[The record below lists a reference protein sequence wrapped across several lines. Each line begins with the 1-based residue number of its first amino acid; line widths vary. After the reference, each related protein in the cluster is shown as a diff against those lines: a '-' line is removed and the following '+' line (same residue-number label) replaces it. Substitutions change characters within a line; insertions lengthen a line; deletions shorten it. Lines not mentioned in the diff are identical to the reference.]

1 MSNLTNQHTQI
12 AGELPRLILLDR
24 DGVINQDSKDY
35 IKNAEEWAPIKG
47 SLEAIGYW
55 QRRGIEFA
63 VCTNQSGLGR
73 GLFSKD
79 DLFNMHAKCNSI
91 LKSLGGKP
99 LRFFFCPH
107 TPENN
112 CSCRKPKALLLEL
125 AIEALGSKPSN
136 TVFVGDSP
144 SDLKSCSSSFCSI
157 YTRAH
162 RKWRINAQ
170 RVIRTQRAVTPT
182 LPGLTVLFG
191 EFLTDKLCT
200 T

>member
-1 MSNLTNQHTQI
+1 MSNLTNQHTQN

-24 DGVINQDSKDY
+24 DGVINHDSKDY
-35 IKNAEEWAPIKG
+35 IKNAEEWAPIRG

-73 GLFSKD
+73 GLFSMD

-107 TPENN
+107 TPENT

-144 SDLKSCSSSFCSI
+144 SDLKAAQAASVQFILVQTGNGESTYKELLELKEQLPPHYQDLQRYLESF
-157 YTRAH
+157 
-162 RKWRINAQ
+162 
-170 RVIRTQRAVTPT
+170 
-182 LPGLTVLFG
+182 
-191 EFLTDKLCT
+191 
-200 T
+200 

>member
-1 MSNLTNQHTQI
+1 MSNLTNQHTQV
-12 AGELPRLILLDR
+12 ASELPRLILLDR

-144 SDLKSCSSSFCSI
+144 SDLKAAQAASVQFILVHTGNGESTYKELLELREQLPPHYQDLRCYLESF
-157 YTRAH
+157 
-162 RKWRINAQ
+162 
-170 RVIRTQRAVTPT
+170 
-182 LPGLTVLFG
+182 
-191 EFLTDKLCT
+191 
-200 T
+200 

>member
-24 DGVINQDSKDY
+24 DGVINHDSKDY
-35 IKNAEEWAPIKG
+35 IKNAEEWASIKG
-47 SLEAIGYW
+47 SLEAIVYW

-144 SDLKSCSSSFCSI
+144 SDLKAAQAASVQFILVHTGNGESTYKELLELKEQLPPHYQDLRCYLESF
-157 YTRAH
+157 
-162 RKWRINAQ
+162 
-170 RVIRTQRAVTPT
+170 
-182 LPGLTVLFG
+182 
-191 EFLTDKLCT
+191 
-200 T
+200 

>member
-12 AGELPRLILLDR
+12 TSEFPRLILLDR

-47 SLEAIGYW
+47 SLEAIGNW
-55 QRRGIEFA
+55 QRRGVEFA

-125 AIEALGSKPSN
+125 AIETLGSKPSN
-136 TVFVGDSP
+136 TVFVGDSL
-144 SDLKSCSSSFCSI
+144 SDLKAAQAASVQFILVRTGNGESTHKQLSELKEQLPPHYQDLRCYLESF
-157 YTRAH
+157 
-162 RKWRINAQ
+162 
-170 RVIRTQRAVTPT
+170 
-182 LPGLTVLFG
+182 
-191 EFLTDKLCT
+191 
-200 T
+200 

>member
-1 MSNLTNQHTQI
+1 MSNLTNQHTQS
-12 AGELPRLILLDR
+12 AGEFPRLILLDR

-144 SDLKSCSSSFCSI
+144 SDLKAAQAASVQFILVHTGNGESTYKELFALKEQLPPHYQDLQCYLESF
-157 YTRAH
+157 
-162 RKWRINAQ
+162 
-170 RVIRTQRAVTPT
+170 
-182 LPGLTVLFG
+182 
-191 EFLTDKLCT
+191 
-200 T
+200 

>member
-1 MSNLTNQHTQI
+1 MSRLTNQHTQF
-12 AGELPRLILLDR
+12 AGKLPRLILLDR

-73 GLFSKD
+73 GFFSKD

-144 SDLKSCSSSFCSI
+144 SDLKAAQAASVQFVLVRTGNGESTYKELLELKEQLPPHYQDLRCYLESF
-157 YTRAH
+157 
-162 RKWRINAQ
+162 
-170 RVIRTQRAVTPT
+170 
-182 LPGLTVLFG
+182 
-191 EFLTDKLCT
+191 
-200 T
+200 

>member
-1 MSNLTNQHTQI
+1 MSNLTNQHTPF

-125 AIEALGSKPSN
+125 AIETLGSKPSN
-136 TVFVGDSP
+136 TVFVGDSL
-144 SDLKSCSSSFCSI
+144 SDLKAAQAASVQFILVRTGDGESTHKELLELKEQLPSHYQDLRCYLESF
-157 YTRAH
+157 
-162 RKWRINAQ
+162 
-170 RVIRTQRAVTPT
+170 
-182 LPGLTVLFG
+182 
-191 EFLTDKLCT
+191 
-200 T
+200 

>member
-1 MSNLTNQHTQI
+1 MSNLTNQHTQS
-12 AGELPRLILLDR
+12 AGEFPRLILLDR

-35 IKNAEEWAPIKG
+35 IKNAEQWAPIKG
-47 SLEAIGYW
+47 SLEAIADW
-55 QRRGIEFA
+55 QGRGIEFA

-79 DLFNMHAKCNSI
+79 DLFDMHAKCNSI

-125 AIEALGSKPSN
+125 AIEALGSKPSS
-136 TVFVGDSP
+136 TVYVGDSL
-144 SDLKSCSSSFCSI
+144 SDLKAAQAASVQFILVHTGNGESTHKELLELKEQLPPHYQDLRCYLESF
-157 YTRAH
+157 
-162 RKWRINAQ
+162 
-170 RVIRTQRAVTPT
+170 
-182 LPGLTVLFG
+182 
-191 EFLTDKLCT
+191 
-200 T
+200 

>member
-1 MSNLTNQHTQI
+1 MSRLTNQHTQF

-35 IKNAEEWAPIKG
+35 IKNAEQWAPIKG
-47 SLEAIGYW
+47 SLEAIADW

-79 DLFNMHAKCNSI
+79 DLFDMHAKCNSI

-112 CSCRKPKALLLEL
+112 CSCRKPKALLLKL

-144 SDLKSCSSSFCSI
+144 SDLKAAQAASVQFILVHTGNGESTHKELLELKEQLPPHYQDLQCYLESF
-157 YTRAH
+157 
-162 RKWRINAQ
+162 
-170 RVIRTQRAVTPT
+170 
-182 LPGLTVLFG
+182 
-191 EFLTDKLCT
+191 
-200 T
+200 

>member
-12 AGELPRLILLDR
+12 ASELPRLILLDR

-73 GLFSKD
+73 GLFSKE

-125 AIEALGSKPSN
+125 AIQALGSKPSN

-144 SDLKSCSSSFCSI
+144 SDLKAAQAASVQFILVHTGNGESTYKELLELKEQLPPHYQDLRCYLESF
-157 YTRAH
+157 
-162 RKWRINAQ
+162 
-170 RVIRTQRAVTPT
+170 
-182 LPGLTVLFG
+182 
-191 EFLTDKLCT
+191 
-200 T
+200 

>member
-12 AGELPRLILLDR
+12 AGGLPRLILLDR

-136 TVFVGDSP
+136 TVFVGDSS
-144 SDLKSCSSSFCSI
+144 SDLKAARAASVQFILVHTGNGESTYKELLELKEQSPPHYQDLRCYLESF
-157 YTRAH
+157 
-162 RKWRINAQ
+162 
-170 RVIRTQRAVTPT
+170 
-182 LPGLTVLFG
+182 
-191 EFLTDKLCT
+191 
-200 T
+200 

>member
-1 MSNLTNQHTQI
+1 MSRLTNQHTQF

-35 IKNAEEWAPIKG
+35 IKNAEQWAPIKG
-47 SLEAIGYW
+47 SLEAICDW

-125 AIEALGSKPSN
+125 AIKTLGSKPSN

-144 SDLKSCSSSFCSI
+144 SDLKAAQAASVQFILVHTGNGESTYKELLELKEQLPPHYQDLRCYLESF
-157 YTRAH
+157 
-162 RKWRINAQ
+162 
-170 RVIRTQRAVTPT
+170 
-182 LPGLTVLFG
+182 
-191 EFLTDKLCT
+191 
-200 T
+200 

>member
-1 MSNLTNQHTQI
+1 MSKLTNKHTQI

-99 LRFFFCPH
+99 LRFFICAH

-144 SDLKSCSSSFCSI
+144 SDLKAAQAASVQFILVHTGNGESTYKELLELKEQLPPHYQDLRCYLESF
-157 YTRAH
+157 
-162 RKWRINAQ
+162 
-170 RVIRTQRAVTPT
+170 
-182 LPGLTVLFG
+182 
-191 EFLTDKLCT
+191 
-200 T
+200 

>member
-12 AGELPRLILLDR
+12 ASELPRLILLDR

-47 SLEAIGYW
+47 SLEAIGYC
-55 QRRGIEFA
+55 QQIGIEFA

-144 SDLKSCSSSFCSI
+144 SDLKAAQAASVQFILVHTGNGESTYKELLELKEQLPPHYQDLRCYLESF
-157 YTRAH
+157 
-162 RKWRINAQ
+162 
-170 RVIRTQRAVTPT
+170 
-182 LPGLTVLFG
+182 
-191 EFLTDKLCT
+191 
-200 T
+200 

>member
-12 AGELPRLILLDR
+12 ASELPRLILLDR

-47 SLEAIGYW
+47 SLEAIGYC
-55 QRRGIEFA
+55 QQIGIEFA

-144 SDLKSCSSSFCSI
+144 SDLKAAQAASVQFILVHTGNGESTYKELLELKEQLPPHYQDLRRYLESF
-157 YTRAH
+157 
-162 RKWRINAQ
+162 
-170 RVIRTQRAVTPT
+170 
-182 LPGLTVLFG
+182 
-191 EFLTDKLCT
+191 
-200 T
+200 

>member
-1 MSNLTNQHTQI
+1 MSNLTNKHTQI

-35 IKNAEEWAPIKG
+35 IKSAEQWAPIKG
-47 SLEAIGYW
+47 SLEAIADW

-112 CSCRKPKALLLEL
+112 CSCRKPEALLLEH
-125 AIEALGSKPSN
+125 AIKVSGSKPSN
-136 TVFVGDSP
+136 SVFVGDSL
-144 SDLKSCSSSFCSI
+144 SDLKAAQAASVQFILVHTGNGESTHKELLELKEQLPPHYQDLRCYLESF
-157 YTRAH
+157 
-162 RKWRINAQ
+162 
-170 RVIRTQRAVTPT
+170 
-182 LPGLTVLFG
+182 
-191 EFLTDKLCT
+191 
-200 T
+200 

>member
-112 CSCRKPKALLLEL
+112 CSCRKPKALLLKL

-144 SDLKSCSSSFCSI
+144 SDLKAAQAASVQFILVHTGNGESTYKELLELKEQLPPHYQDLRCYLESF
-157 YTRAH
+157 
-162 RKWRINAQ
+162 
-170 RVIRTQRAVTPT
+170 
-182 LPGLTVLFG
+182 
-191 EFLTDKLCT
+191 
-200 T
+200 

>member
-24 DGVINQDSKDY
+24 DGVINHDSKDY

-79 DLFNMHAKCNSI
+79 DLFDMHAKCNSI

-144 SDLKSCSSSFCSI
+144 SDLKAAQAASVQFVLVHTGNGESTYKELLELKEQLPPHYQDLRCYLESF
-157 YTRAH
+157 
-162 RKWRINAQ
+162 
-170 RVIRTQRAVTPT
+170 
-182 LPGLTVLFG
+182 
-191 EFLTDKLCT
+191 
-200 T
+200 

>member
-12 AGELPRLILLDR
+12 ASELPRLILLDR

-79 DLFNMHAKCNSI
+79 DLSNMHAKCNSI

-136 TVFVGDSP
+136 TVFVGDSQ
-144 SDLKSCSSSFCSI
+144 SDLQAAKAASVEFILVHTGNGEST
-157 YTRAH
+157 YKELLALKERLPHTTRTYGAI
-162 RKWRINAQ
+162 WRVFDRQI
-170 RVIRTQRAVTPT
+170 V
-182 LPGLTVLFG
+182 
-191 EFLTDKLCT
+191 
-200 T
+200 

>member
-12 AGELPRLILLDR
+12 AGGLPRLILLDR

-144 SDLKSCSSSFCSI
+144 SDLKAAQAASVQFVLVHTGNGESTYKELLELEEQLPPHYQDLRCYLESF
-157 YTRAH
+157 
-162 RKWRINAQ
+162 
-170 RVIRTQRAVTPT
+170 
-182 LPGLTVLFG
+182 
-191 EFLTDKLCT
+191 
-200 T
+200 

>member
-1 MSNLTNQHTQI
+1 MNNLTNQHTQV
-12 AGELPRLILLDR
+12 ASELPRLILLDR

-112 CSCRKPKALLLEL
+112 CSCRKPKALLLQL

-144 SDLKSCSSSFCSI
+144 SDLKAAQAASVQFILVHTGNGKSTYKESLDLKEQLPPHYQDLRCYLESF
-157 YTRAH
+157 
-162 RKWRINAQ
+162 
-170 RVIRTQRAVTPT
+170 
-182 LPGLTVLFG
+182 
-191 EFLTDKLCT
+191 
-200 T
+200 

>member
-1 MSNLTNQHTQI
+1 MSNLTNLHTHM
-12 AGELPRLILLDR
+12 ADKLPRLILLDR

-35 IKNAEEWAPIKG
+35 IKSTEQWAPIKG
-47 SLEAIGYW
+47 SLEAIGHW
-55 QRRGIEFA
+55 QQRGIEFA

-79 DLFNMHAKCNSI
+79 DLFNMHGKCNAM

-112 CSCRKPKALLLEL
+112 CSCRKPKALLLQL

-144 SDLKSCSSSFCSI
+144 SDLK
-157 YTRAH
+157 A
-162 RKWRINAQ
+162 AQ
-170 RVIRTQRAVTPT
+170 AASVQFILVHTGNGESTYKELLELNMQ
-182 LPGLTVLFG
+182 LPPHYQDLRCYL
-191 EFLTDKLCT
+191 ESL
-200 T
+200 

>member
-1 MSNLTNQHTQI
+1 MQHTQI
-12 AGELPRLILLDR
+12 AAELPRLILLDR

-47 SLEAIGYW
+47 SLEAIVYW

-125 AIEALGSKPSN
+125 AIKVSGSKPSN
-136 TVFVGDSP
+136 TVFVGDSL
-144 SDLKSCSSSFCSI
+144 SDLKAAQAASVRFILVHTGNGESTHKELLELKEQLPPHFQDLRCYLESF
-157 YTRAH
+157 
-162 RKWRINAQ
+162 
-170 RVIRTQRAVTPT
+170 
-182 LPGLTVLFG
+182 
-191 EFLTDKLCT
+191 
-200 T
+200 

>member
-12 AGELPRLILLDR
+12 ASELPRLILLDR

-73 GLFSKD
+73 GLFSMD

-144 SDLKSCSSSFCSI
+144 SDLKAAQAASVQFILVHTGNGESTYKELLELKEQLPPHYQDLRCYLESF
-157 YTRAH
+157 
-162 RKWRINAQ
+162 
-170 RVIRTQRAVTPT
+170 
-182 LPGLTVLFG
+182 
-191 EFLTDKLCT
+191 
-200 T
+200 

>member
-12 AGELPRLILLDR
+12 ASEPPRLILLDR

-144 SDLKSCSSSFCSI
+144 SDLKAAQAASVQFILVHTGNGESTYKELLELKEQLPPHYQDLRCYLESF
-157 YTRAH
+157 
-162 RKWRINAQ
+162 
-170 RVIRTQRAVTPT
+170 
-182 LPGLTVLFG
+182 
-191 EFLTDKLCT
+191 
-200 T
+200 

>member
-1 MSNLTNQHTQI
+1 MSNLTNQHTQSPS
-12 AGELPRLILLDR
+12 ELPRLILLDR

-47 SLEAIGYW
+47 SLEAIGYC
-55 QRRGIEFA
+55 QQIGIEFA

-144 SDLKSCSSSFCSI
+144 SDLKAAQAASVQFILVHTGKGKSTYKELLELKEQLPPHYQDLRCYLESF
-157 YTRAH
+157 
-162 RKWRINAQ
+162 
-170 RVIRTQRAVTPT
+170 
-182 LPGLTVLFG
+182 
-191 EFLTDKLCT
+191 
-200 T
+200 

>member
-1 MSNLTNQHTQI
+1 MSNLTNQHKQI
-12 AGELPRLILLDR
+12 PSELPRLILLDR

-79 DLFNMHAKCNSI
+79 DLFNLHAKCNSI

-144 SDLKSCSSSFCSI
+144 SDLKAAQAASVQFILVHTGNGESTYKELLELKEQLPPHYQDLRCYLESF
-157 YTRAH
+157 
-162 RKWRINAQ
+162 
-170 RVIRTQRAVTPT
+170 
-182 LPGLTVLFG
+182 
-191 EFLTDKLCT
+191 
-200 T
+200 

>member
-12 AGELPRLILLDR
+12 TGELPRLILLDR

-47 SLEAIGYW
+47 SLEAIADW

-73 GLFSKD
+73 GLFYKD
-79 DLFNMHAKCNSI
+79 DLFDMHAKCNSI

-144 SDLKSCSSSFCSI
+144 SDLKAAQAASVQFILVHTGNGESTYKELLELKEQLPPHYQDLRCYLESF
-157 YTRAH
+157 
-162 RKWRINAQ
+162 
-170 RVIRTQRAVTPT
+170 
-182 LPGLTVLFG
+182 
-191 EFLTDKLCT
+191 
-200 T
+200 

>member
-1 MSNLTNQHTQI
+1 MSNLTNKHTQI

-24 DGVINQDSKDY
+24 DGVINQDSKGY

-47 SLEAIGYW
+47 SLEAIGDC

-107 TPENN
+107 TPKNN

-144 SDLKSCSSSFCSI
+144 SDLKAAQAASVQFILVHTGNGESTYKELLDLKEQLPPHYQDLRCYLESF
-157 YTRAH
+157 
-162 RKWRINAQ
+162 
-170 RVIRTQRAVTPT
+170 
-182 LPGLTVLFG
+182 
-191 EFLTDKLCT
+191 
-200 T
+200 

>member
-1 MSNLTNQHTQI
+1 MSNLTNQHTQN

-24 DGVINQDSKDY
+24 DGVINHDSKDY

-144 SDLKSCSSSFCSI
+144 SDLKAAQAASVQFVLVHTGNGESTYKELLELEEQLPPHYQDLRCYLESF
-157 YTRAH
+157 
-162 RKWRINAQ
+162 
-170 RVIRTQRAVTPT
+170 
-182 LPGLTVLFG
+182 
-191 EFLTDKLCT
+191 
-200 T
+200 

>member
-47 SLEAIGYW
+47 SLEAIADW

-112 CSCRKPKALLLEL
+112 CTCRKPKALLLEL
-125 AIEALGSKPSN
+125 AIKVSGSKPSN
-136 TVFVGDSP
+136 TVFVGDSL
-144 SDLKSCSSSFCSI
+144 SDLTAAQAASVQFILVRTGNGESTLKQLSELKEQLPPHYQNLRCFLESF
-157 YTRAH
+157 
-162 RKWRINAQ
+162 
-170 RVIRTQRAVTPT
+170 
-182 LPGLTVLFG
+182 
-191 EFLTDKLCT
+191 
-200 T
+200 

>member
-12 AGELPRLILLDR
+12 ASELPRLILLDR

-112 CSCRKPKALLLEL
+112 CSCRKPKALLLKL

-144 SDLKSCSSSFCSI
+144 SDLKAAQAASVQFILVHTGNGESTYKELLELKEQLPPHYQDLRCYLESF
-157 YTRAH
+157 
-162 RKWRINAQ
+162 
-170 RVIRTQRAVTPT
+170 
-182 LPGLTVLFG
+182 
-191 EFLTDKLCT
+191 
-200 T
+200 

>member
-12 AGELPRLILLDR
+12 AGGLPRLILLDR

-91 LKSLGGKP
+91 LESLGGKP

-136 TVFVGDSP
+136 TVFVGDSS
-144 SDLKSCSSSFCSI
+144 SDLKAAQAASIQFILVHTGNGGSTYKELLDLKEQLPPHYQDLRCYLESF
-157 YTRAH
+157 
-162 RKWRINAQ
+162 
-170 RVIRTQRAVTPT
+170 
-182 LPGLTVLFG
+182 
-191 EFLTDKLCT
+191 
-200 T
+200 

>member
-24 DGVINQDSKDY
+24 DGVINHDSKDY

-73 GLFSKD
+73 GLFSMD

-144 SDLKSCSSSFCSI
+144 SDLKAAQAASVQFVLVHTGNGESTYKELLELEEQLPPHYQDLRCYLESF
-157 YTRAH
+157 
-162 RKWRINAQ
+162 
-170 RVIRTQRAVTPT
+170 
-182 LPGLTVLFG
+182 
-191 EFLTDKLCT
+191 
-200 T
+200 

>member
-1 MSNLTNQHTQI
+1 MSNLTNKHTQI

-35 IKNAEEWAPIKG
+35 IKSAEQWAPIKG
-47 SLEAIGYW
+47 SLEAIGDW
-55 QRRGIEFA
+55 QRRGVEFA

-107 TPENN
+107 TSENN

-125 AIEALGSKPSN
+125 AIKVSGSKPSN

-144 SDLKSCSSSFCSI
+144 SDLKAAQAASVQFILVHTGNGESTYKELFELKEQLPPHYQDLRCYLESF
-157 YTRAH
+157 
-162 RKWRINAQ
+162 
-170 RVIRTQRAVTPT
+170 
-182 LPGLTVLFG
+182 
-191 EFLTDKLCT
+191 
-200 T
+200 